1 VSLKQKTISGIGW
14 NSVGNIARQIFQLLS
29 LVIMARLLSPEDFG
43 IFAILMIFV
52 AFFNIFASMGTSQA
66 IIHLD
71 SPSQGTLSSIFYFN
85 FAVGL
90 FLFVLLY
97 VLAWPISAFFA
108 NPDLVHY
115 LQWIGLSFIIGALSL
130 VQKVLLEKQM
140 LFKRVVAI
148 ETIALALSFL
158 VGVTAAFYDWGVY
171 SLIIMTLFNAI
182 VLSIGLWFSGHWR
195 PSLSFNFKDIKL
207 IWNYSFNLTSFSF
220 INYFARSAD
229 QFLIGKFVG
238 ASSLGMYSLAYKIML
253 YPLDNISRVIVRV
266 LFPAFSEIKHDNARF
281 KNAYIKA
288 ISFIALVT
296 FPLMMGLLATANT
309 FVAVAFGDKWTGM
322 ATLLMILAPIGMMQS
337 IVTTVGSIYL
347 AKGNTGLMFKIGAVN
362 AVITVLSFVVGLPYG
377 VEGVAIAYALAN
389 LIMLYPN
396 LKIAWNQIELGVW
409 KGLHKLLPYF
419 LSAAVMAGIVYCAG
433 LGLES
438 AEVSIYA
445 ILLLQILLGL
455 LIYIGLLMMF
465 YRHNTMSL
473 IQELKKRKN

>member
-1 VSLKQKTISGIGW
+1 MSLKQKTISGIGW
-14 NSVGNIARQIFQLLS
+14 NSVGNIARQIFQVLS
-29 LVIMARLLSPEDFG
+29 LVIMVRLLSPEDFG

-71 SPSQGTLSSIFYFN
+71 SPSQGILSSIFYFN
-85 FAVGL
+85 FVVGL

-97 VLAWPISAFFA
+97 VLAWPISAFFT

-115 LQWIGLSFIIGALSL
+115 LQWIGLNFIIGALSL

-148 ETIALALSFL
+148 ETIALALSFF
-158 VGVTAAFYDWGVY
+158 VGITAAFYGYGVY
-171 SLIIMTLFNAI
+171 SLIIMTLSGSAI
-182 VLSIGLWFSGHWR
+182 LTIGLWFSGHWR
-195 PSLSFNFKDIKL
+195 PSLSFDFQDIKL

-229 QFLIGKFVG
+229 QFLIGKFIG

-266 LFPAFSEIKHDNARF
+266 LFPAFSEIKHDNIRF

-309 FVAVAFGDKWTGM
+309 FVAVAFGDKWIGM
-322 ATLLMILAPIGMMQS
+322 AALLMILAPIGMMQS
-337 IVTTVGSIYL
+337 IVTTVGSIYM
-347 AKGNTGLMFKIGAVN
+347 AKGSTGLMFKIGAVN
-362 AVITVLSFVVGLPYG
+362 AVVTVLSFIIGLPYG

-396 LKIAWNQIELGVW
+396 LKISWDQMELGVW
-409 KGLHKLLPYF
+409 EGLHKLWPYF
-419 LSAAVMAGIVYCAG
+419 LSAVVMAGMVYYAG
-433 LGLES
+433 AGLES
-438 AEVSIYA
+438 VELSIYA
-445 ILLLQILLGL
+445 ILPLQILLGV
-455 LIYIGLLMMF
+455 LIYIGLLMIF
-465 YRHNTMSL
+465 YRHDTISL
-473 IQELKKRKN
+473 IQELKKRKS

>member
-1 VSLKQKTISGIGW
+1 MSLKQKTISGIGW
-14 NSVGNIARQIFQLLS
+14 NSVGNIARQIFQVLS

-71 SPSQGTLSSIFYFN
+71 SPSQGILSSIFYFN
-85 FAVGL
+85 FVVGL

-97 VLAWPISAFFA
+97 VLAWPISAFFT

-115 LQWIGLSFIIGALSL
+115 LQWIGLNFIIGALSL

-148 ETIALALSFL
+148 ETIALALSFF
-158 VGVTAAFYDWGVY
+158 VGITAAFYGYGVY
-171 SLIIMTLFNAI
+171 SLIIMTLSGSAI
-182 VLSIGLWFSGHWR
+182 LTIGLWFSGHWR
-195 PSLSFNFKDIKL
+195 PSLSFDFQDIKL

-229 QFLIGKFVG
+229 QFLIGKFIG

-266 LFPAFSEIKHDNARF
+266 LFPAFSEIKHDNIRF

-309 FVAVAFGDKWTGM
+309 FVAVAFGDKWIGM
-322 ATLLMILAPIGMMQS
+322 AALLMILAPIGMMQS
-337 IVTTVGSIYL
+337 IVTTVGSIYM
-347 AKGNTGLMFKIGAVN
+347 AKGSTGLMFKIGAVN
-362 AVITVLSFVVGLPYG
+362 AVVTVLSFIIGLPYG

-396 LKIAWNQIELGVW
+396 LKISWDQMELGVW
-409 KGLHKLLPYF
+409 EGLHKLWPYF
-419 LSAAVMAGIVYCAG
+419 LSAVVMAGMVYYAG
-433 LGLES
+433 AGLES
-438 AEVSIYA
+438 VELSIYA
-445 ILLLQILLGL
+445 ILPLQILLGV
-455 LIYIGLLMMF
+455 LIYIGLLMIF
-465 YRHNTMSL
+465 YRHDTISL
-473 IQELKKRKN
+473 IQELKKRKS

>member
-1 VSLKQKTISGIGW
+1 MSLKQKTISGIGW
-14 NSVGNIARQIFQLLS
+14 NSVGNIARQIFQVLS

-71 SPSQGTLSSIFYFN
+71 SPSQGILSSIFYFN
-85 FAVGL
+85 FVVGL

-97 VLAWPISAFFA
+97 VLAWPISAFFT

-115 LQWIGLSFIIGALSL
+115 LQWIGLNFIIGALSL

-148 ETIALALSFL
+148 ETIALALSFF
-158 VGVTAAFYDWGVY
+158 VGITAAFYGYGVY
-171 SLIIMTLFNAI
+171 SLIIMTLSGSAI
-182 VLSIGLWFSGHWR
+182 LTIGLWFSGHWR
-195 PSLSFNFKDIKL
+195 PSLSFDFQDIKL

-229 QFLIGKFVG
+229 QFLIGKFIG

-266 LFPAFSEIKHDNARF
+266 LFPAFSEIKHDNTRF

-309 FVAVAFGDKWTGM
+309 FVAVAFGDKWIGM

-337 IVTTVGSIYL
+337 IVTTVGSIYM

-362 AVITVLSFVVGLPYG
+362 AVITVLSFIVGLPYG

-396 LKIAWNQIELGVW
+396 LKISWDQMELGVW
-409 KGLHKLLPYF
+409 EGLHKLWPYF
-419 LSAAVMAGIVYCAG
+419 LSAGAMAGMVYYAG
-433 LGLES
+433 RILDS
-438 AEVSIYA
+438 ADVSIYT
-445 ILLLQILLGL
+445 ILLLQIFLGI
-455 LIYIGLLMMF
+455 LIYIGLLMIF
-465 YRHNTMSL
+465 YRHHTISL
-473 IQELKKRKN
+473 IQELKKRKS